1 MQRKACLSSGTGR
14 QTKIK
19 GGKTMKKVIG
29 ILMAIL
35 TLALAGGAFQS
46 WL

>member
-1 MQRKACLSSGTGR
+1 
-14 QTKIK
+14 
-19 GGKTMKKVIG
+19 MKKIIG

-46 WL
+46 WF